1 MRYLLK
7 TGETAETLL
16 DRAVQSAFL
25 VVEGMVPDNQREDIE
40 VGLYVALRR
49 VFHENVVR
57 SEVCGTLPTCDHTA
71 EQLAF
76 TGRDRA
82 VGSGWGH

>member
-7 TGETAETLL
+7 AGETAETLL
-16 DRAVQSAFL
+16 ERAAQSAFR
-25 VVEGMVPDNQREDIE
+25 VVEGVVPDNQREDVE
-40 VGLYVALRR
+40 MGLYVALRR

-57 SEVCGTLPTCDHTA
+57 SEVCGSLPTCDHTA
-71 EQLAF
+71 EELAF

-82 VGSGWGH
+82 AGSGRGH